1 MVENT
6 GTITLTEH
14 TLTDS
19 VLGVLLDGVSYE
31 LVPGATTM
39 VTETVVVTDT
49 VTNVAVWEATDGGS
63 GTAVATSTA
72 TVHAINP
79 SIALSKTVGTEAG
92 VCATT
97 DTIEVEAGTV
107 VYYCYTVTNTGNVT
121 LSFHDLEDDVLGTI
135 LTEYAYD
142 LAPGASVDTVAAG
155 VTMSDTIA
163 VTTVNTAVWT
173 AYNDAEVS
181 ATASATATVTVPGSN
196 YFLYLPVIL
205 KP

>member
-1 MVENT
+1 M
-6 GTITLTEH
+6 
-14 TLTDS
+14 
-19 VLGVLLDGVSYE
+19 
-31 LVPGATTM
+31 
-39 VTETVVVTDT
+39 
-49 VTNVAVWEATDGGS
+49 VAVES
-63 GTAVATSTA
+63 AVATSTA

-135 LTEYAYD
+135 LMAMPMTWHREQVWTRWR
-142 LAPGASVDTVAAG
+142 LVSI
-155 VTMSDTIA
+155 SDTIA
-163 VTTVNTAVWT
+163 ATTVNTAVWT

-181 ATASATATVTVPGSN
+181 ASASATATVTVSN
-196 YFLYLPVIL
+196 YYLYLPVIL